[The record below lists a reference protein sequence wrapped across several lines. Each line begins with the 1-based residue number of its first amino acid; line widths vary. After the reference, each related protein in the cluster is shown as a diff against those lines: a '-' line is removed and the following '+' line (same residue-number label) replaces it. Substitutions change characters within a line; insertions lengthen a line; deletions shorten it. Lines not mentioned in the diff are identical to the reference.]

1 NVSITVGTVHR
12 FQGGQCNLIFAVF
25 NPPKGITNNS
35 HVNNKNIVN
44 VAISRAQD
52 YLCILLP
59 HCGTDGYNKLYELN
73 QIGLI
78 AQKDSANVQTYTCDE
93 IEEIIYG
100 KKFYIENNTFVTS
113 HQLANVYTKPIK
125 KYEIRIDESSVDIQL
140 GGK

>member
-1 NVSITVGTVHR
+1 M
-12 FQGGQCNLIFAVF
+12 
-25 NPPKGITNNS
+25 
-35 HVNNKNIVN
+35 
-44 VAISRAQD
+44 
-52 YLCILLP
+52 P
-59 HCGTDGYNKLYELN
+59 HCETDGYNKLYELN

-125 KYEIRIDESSVDIQL
+125 KFEIRIDESSVDIQL